1 MKQKK
6 LVAVAA
12 LLLIISASM
21 SGQNFPSPQGYVSDY
36 ANVISQ
42 ETESKITGIARAIEQ
57 ATTAEVAVVT
67 IPNLSPYGSIEEYS
81 IELATDWGI
90 GKEGKDNGMLL
101 LLALEERKVRIEV
114 GYGLEGAFTDGLTGR
129 IRDKSLIPYFKNND
143 FGTGFLKAMEGIAGI
158 MEDEYGVELAGV
170 SQTES
175 KKYSSVSVVSRVR
188 SSPIY
193 IIFVLIFVVGGRFLW
208 PILFLGGFGRRGGRG
223 GFGGFS
229 GGGGGGGGGFGGFGG
244 GGFGGGGSS
253 GSF

>member
-1 MKQKK
+1 MKQKIFF
-6 LVAVAA
+6 AA
-12 LLLIISASM
+12 ATLLLIVSASVIA
-21 SGQNFPSPQGYVSDY
+21 QNFPSPKGYVSDY
-36 ANVISQ
+36 ANVITQ
-42 ETESKITGIARAIEQ
+42 ETESRIAGIARAIEK

-67 IPNLSPYGSIEEYS
+67 VPNLSPYGSIEEYS
-81 IELATDWGI
+81 IELATAWGI

-101 LLALEERKVRIEV
+101 LLTLEERRVRIEV
-114 GYGLEGAFTDGLTGR
+114 GYGLEGVFPDGLTGR
-129 IRDKSLIPYFKNND
+129 IRDKSMIPYFKNND
-143 FGTGFLKAMEGIAGI
+143 FDTGFLKAMEGIAGV
-158 MEDEYGVELAGV
+158 MEDEYDIELAGV

-175 KKYSSVSVVSRVR
+175 EKYSSVSVVSRVR
-188 SSPIY
+188 SSPFY

-223 GFGGFS
+223 GFGGFG